1 MKTIVICGKAGTG
14 KTRLWRKL
22 CSESNF
28 EAPSSILYYT
38 PSRPCDYAVVE
49 EAGRYSIGALEDF
62 HTKVSSSGYV
72 KTVIYIFQKMPA
84 DVSWLGR
91 FLKIGLEEE
100 GGAQ

>member
-72 KTVIYIFQKMPA
+72 KTVIYIFQKMPD

-100 GGAQ
+100 GGAR